1 MHLSVSFQ
9 YVREKCR
16 GGVWVGEVEQEVS
29 VCSLNSEV
37 KY

>member
-16 GGVWVGEVEQEVS
+16 GGVWVGEVEQ
-29 VCSLNSEV
+29 VCSLISEV
-37 KY
+37 KS